1 MRYTLLLLFACAFIF
16 QSCSTSND
24 VAHDGLFQ
32 KRKYRKGLHADL
44 AWKRSADTKPVQEF
58 GEVENERWIGPKK
71 LEKAEQI
78 SNKDNKWWYKSV
90 EVQSDEVKLYTTND
104 ERMQIQDR
112 ETSRVEKM
120 IAPSVFT
127 RHHQSEVASQIRQK
141 TLTKSAG
148 LDDPKTAGIVSIVI
162 GGLVLM
168 ILLGLP
174 IINIA
179 ASIAGLVFGKRARD
193 GGEET
198 LGIIGLVL
206 NGIGLGLSVLMSIIV
221 VLYLIFVLAFF
232 I

>member
-1 MRYTLLLLFACAFIF
+1 
-16 QSCSTSND
+16 
-24 VAHDGLFQ
+24 
-32 KRKYRKGLHADL
+32 
-44 AWKRSADTKPVQEF
+44 
-58 GEVENERWIGPKK
+58 
-71 LEKAEQI
+71 
-78 SNKDNKWWYKSV
+78 
-90 EVQSDEVKLYTTND
+90 
-104 ERMQIQDR
+104 
-112 ETSRVEKM
+112 
-120 IAPSVFT
+120 
-127 RHHQSEVASQIRQK
+127 
-141 TLTKSAG
+141 
-148 LDDPKTAGIVSIVI
+148 
-162 GGLVLM
+162 M